1 MRARPP
7 SPLRRRGSP
16 ISAATLPAKRECEER
31 ATGFEPGDAIDAL
44 PATPPRSRGKVALRP
59 ETLASSIVLLLLT
72 NVVQRSLGFGRAV
85 LFCRWLEPE
94 ELGHWEM
101 AYSFLLLAAP
111 LAVLGLPG
119 SFGRYLD
126 RYRQQGRL
134 RLFLRRTTVWT
145 VGLAATVITL
155 MALNREFMAGLVFGD
170 ASRAGLVGGVLVCLA
185 CVVGHHFL
193 EAVFASLRMFRV
205 VSLMHFVQSVS
216 FACIS
221 LALLAYWRMAV
232 SSVVIGYAAACL
244 LSITGVVVWSVWRV
258 ERTPDEGTRIGHGE
272 FWPPLMRFAVWVWVT
287 NLLTNV
293 FAIVDRYMIVHCA
306 NFTPAEALVQVGNY
320 HTSNIVPMLLVSVAN
335 LLVGAMTPHL
345 SHDWE
350 AGRRDSVSGRLNLGL
365 KLTTLVMLVAGIGVL
380 LFCPLLFKYALE
392 DKYADGLAVLPWT
405 LASCVWFS
413 LLLVAQTW
421 LWCAEKSHLAAAP
434 LAIGL
439 ALNVALNLALLPS
452 CGLWG
457 AIVATALSTLT
468 ALLMQ
473 LLVNHRCGMSFHRG
487 TLLALG
493 APFLL
498 TLGPAA
504 AAVGT
509 LGLVALAVTRGW
521 IFTPAERAEI
531 GAALWRRLAGLHS
544 RLGRVT

>member
-1 MRARPP
+1 M
-7 SPLRRRGSP
+7 SN
-16 ISAATLPAKRECEER
+16 ATLTPPDSLPNSVPANIVDRLEAFEAGAER
-31 ATGFEPGDAIDAL
+31 DTL
-44 PATPPRSRGKVALRP
+44 PPTPPRQRGKVALRP

-85 LFCRWLEPE
+85 LFCRWLDPE

-134 RLFLRRTTVWT
+134 QLFLRRTTTWT
-145 VGLAATVITL
+145 FTLAACVITA
-155 MALNREFMAGLVFGD
+155 MALNRELMAELVFGD
-170 ASRAGLVGGVLVCLA
+170 ATRSGLVGGVLVCLA
-185 CVVGHHFL
+185 CVIGHHFL

-216 FACIS
+216 FATFS
-221 LALLAYWRMAV
+221 LALLFYWRAAV
-232 SSVVIGYAAACL
+232 ASVVVGYAAACL
-244 LSITGVVVWSVWRV
+244 LSIAGVLAWSIFRV
-258 ERTPDEGTRIGHGE
+258 ERAPDLGASVKHSE
-272 FWPPLMRFAVWVWVT
+272 FWPPLMRFAIWVWVT

-293 FAIVDRYMIVHCA
+293 FAIVDRYMIIHCA
-306 NFTPAEALVQVGNY
+306 NFTPEEALVQVGNY

-350 AGRRDSVSGRLNLGL
+350 AGRRDAVSGRLNLGI

-380 LFCPLLFKYALE
+380 VVCPALFEYALKG
-392 DKYADGLAVLPWT
+392 KYADGLAVLPWT

-413 LLLVAQTW
+413 LLLVAQTYV
-421 LWCAEKSHLAAAP
+421 WCCEKSHRAAAP

-439 ALNVALNLALLPS
+439 ALNVALNFVLLPPY
-452 CGLWG
+452 GLWG
-457 AIVATALSTLT
+457 ALVATALSTLT
-468 ALLMQ
+468 ALVGQ
-473 LLVNHRCGMSFHRG
+473 LVVNHRCGMRVHRG
-487 TLLALG
+487 TLIALV

-498 TLGPAA
+498 TLGPIASA
-504 AAVGT
+504 CGVGVLLT
-509 LGLVALAVTRGW
+509 LAVTRGW
-521 IFTPAERAEI
+521 IFTAAERAELR
-531 GAALWRRLAGLHS
+531 AALLGRLAALPS
-544 RLGRVT
+544 RLGRVV